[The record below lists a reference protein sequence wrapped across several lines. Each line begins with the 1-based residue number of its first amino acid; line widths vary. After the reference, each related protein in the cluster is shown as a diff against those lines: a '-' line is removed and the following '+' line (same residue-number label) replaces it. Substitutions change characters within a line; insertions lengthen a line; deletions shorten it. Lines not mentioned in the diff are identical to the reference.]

1 MERKTQWRFIVALA
15 VTIAAALLTRVEC
28 SAGRPLGA
36 CLRAV
41 LTAVAGSAST
51 GGVVGIDGEH

>member
-15 VTIAAALLTRVEC
+15 VTTAAALLTHAEC
-28 SAGRPLGA
+28 SGGRPVA
-36 CLRAV
+36 ECVRAV
-41 LTAVAGSAST
+41 LTAVAASGST